1 MQEKEEN
8 LTEQELR
15 EEARYEGLLLLQMFG
30 LGAEES
36 KVDNSQLKQNQQNK
50 K

>member
-15 EEARYEGLLLLQMFG
+15 EEARYEGLLAIQMFV
-30 LGAEES
+30 LGAEDKLDYS
-36 KVDNSQLKQNQQNK
+36 LLNKIQQDK